1 MKQAPVN
8 MEINLVGDLDW
19 GTCID
24 CCTFNG
30 SGELSETILCDGG
43 QYASILK
50 DALNYFILVHEDEDY
65 NYWRT
70 DMAWP
75 DFVSEK

>member
-1 MKQAPVN
+1 MKQFCVMGA
-8 MEINLVGDLDW
+8 I
-19 GTCID
+19 C
-24 CCTFNG
+24 F
-30 SGELSETILCDGG
+30 
-43 QYASILK
+43 YFK